1 MRTVILK
8 LIVATCVFAIVAQAQ
23 TRFLQQDHSTGTKQV
38 SRAYSDQSLATK
50 AGENDFLLPG
60 QGFPSGK
67 GITNS
72 GVQSSLTSNIVSSG
86 IPVES
91 IVQYQSFSFGTI
103 FTLHAFSG
111 KYVSYL
117 LPESQIGVN
126 GLSRDEIR
134 ELVDLTDMMYA
145 NMREIVGGEPSGEGL
160 LTIAMINPGY
170 DFGAK
175 GWVGKKGV
183 EMYQGYGV
191 RYKNDFLA
199 GCVPNPVVHEMTHN
213 FDLYNAYIS
222 HDGNN
227 VHAWTGF
234 LIPYAQYYSQAG
246 ASWHGNVV
254 SPRTL
259 LDQAVDI
266 DMDPWDTA
274 GTTVSWDACVKTGS
288 GCADREIYAN
298 VTWAGIF
305 LRYARLHGAAAVKQ
319 SLRYVSAYKA
329 AHATPPA
336 TAEAKNDVLVSAFA
350 AGAEAN
356 VACEVISWN
365 WPVSAE
371 AEAQMAITFPNQN
384 PFCSD
389 VDNDTYSPARGDHND
404 TNSAIRPDAV
414 EMLNG
419 LDDDCDANVDDV
431 LFREVDDVSADVN
444 AAQHVSIPGHIIGH
458 TATADD
464 SDSYQIQIDTPR
476 SLNILAKGMGKSFTG
491 WFELRYAADPD
502 TTAPIYLPYEIA
514 GATVIQFDRA
524 GTWILTVR
532 PWAGAGEGY
541 ELFLGKIDEVLAP
554 QLQIIAPSKLDTILV
569 SVTIDQ
575 DSFKGSTPT
584 SARLWVEGIGFVAEQ
599 SFRSVMTF
607 KLKLPNTYNIRLR
620 TQLFIGDSPF
630 SNATRS
636 VSTGIRY
643 KAFPN
648 PPAGQT
654 SPIAVAPKVV
664 SEPLLKTNALPEGS
678 ITAGTRSRLIAI
690 RASIRKLKLD

>member
-1 MRTVILK
+1 MRTVIFK
-8 LIVATCVFAIVAQAQ
+8 LIVSTCVFAIVAQAQ
-23 TRFLQQDHSTGTKQV
+23 TRFPQKDNSASRQQV
-38 SRAYSDQSLATK
+38 SRPTSDQNLATK
-50 AGENDFLLPG
+50 AGDNDFLLPG
-60 QGFPSGK
+60 QGFASRKATTIPAQK
-67 GITNS
+67 
-72 GVQSSLTSNIVSSG
+72 SLTSSIVSSG
-86 IPVES
+86 TPVES

-134 ELVDLTDMMYA
+134 ELVDLTDMMYVH
-145 NMREIVGGEPSGEGL
+145 MREIVGGEPGGEGL

-183 EMYQGYGV
+183 EMYEGYGL
-191 RYKNDFLA
+191 RYRSDFLA
-199 GCVPNPVVHEMTHN
+199 GCVPNPVVHEMSHN

-259 LDQAVDI
+259 LDQAIDI
-266 DMDPWDTA
+266 DLDAWDTA
-274 GTTVSWDACVKTGS
+274 GTTASWNACVKSGS

-298 VTWAGIF
+298 ETWAGIF
-305 LRYARLHGAAAVKQ
+305 LRYARLHGTSAVKRA
-319 SLRYVSAYKA
+319 LRYVGTYKT

-336 TAEAKNDVLVSAFA
+336 TAEAKNDVLVSAFS

-356 VACEVISWN
+356 VACEMNSWN

-371 AEAQMAITFPNQN
+371 AQAQMAISFPNQN
-384 PFCSD
+384 SLCSD
-389 VDNDTYSPARGDHND
+389 VDNDTYSPASGDLND
-404 TNSAIRPDAV
+404 SSSAIRPNAV
-414 EMLNG
+414 ETLNG
-419 LDDDCDANVDDV
+419 LDDDCDASVDDV
-431 LFREVDDVSADVN
+431 LFREVDDVSANVHS
-444 AAQHVSIPGHIIGH
+444 AQYVSVPGHIIGH

-476 SLNILAKGMGKSFTG
+476 SLNIWAKGMGKSFSG
-491 WFELRYAADPD
+491 WFELRYAGDPD
-502 TTAPIYLPYEIA
+502 TTAPVYLPYEIV
-514 GATVIQFDRA
+514 GATVVPFDRA
-524 GTWILTVR
+524 GAWILTVR
-532 PWAGAGEGY
+532 PWTGANESY
-541 ELFLGKIDEVLAP
+541 ELFFGEIDQVVSP
-554 QLQIIAPSKLDTILV
+554 QLQIVAPPKLNTILV
-569 SVTIDQ
+569 SVTTDQ
-575 DSFKGSTPT
+575 DSFKELRPT
-584 SARLWVEGIGFVAEQ
+584 SARLWVEGLGFVAEQ
-599 SFRSVMTF
+599 SFQPVMTF
-607 KLKLPNTYNIRLR
+607 KLKLPTTYNIRLR
-620 TQLFIGDSPF
+620 TQLFYGDSPL
-630 SNATRS
+630 SSATKS

-648 PPAGQT
+648 PPASPN
-654 SPIAVAPKVV
+654 SPIAVTPKVE
-664 SEPLLKTNALPEGS
+664 SEPRLKTN
-678 ITAGTRSRLIAI
+678 TRSQKLLSL
-690 RASIRKLKLD
+690 RAPDLGLLRSGPQ

>member
-8 LIVATCVFAIVAQAQ
+8 LVVATCVFAFVAQAQ
-23 TRFLQQDHSTGTKQV
+23 TRFLQTDHAAGSRQV

-60 QGFPSGK
+60 QGFPSRK
-67 GITNS
+67 ATTKS
-72 GVQSSLTSNIVSSG
+72 GVLNSLTSNIVSNG
-86 IPVES
+86 FPVES

-117 LPESQIGVN
+117 LPEDQIGVN

-145 NMREIVGGEPSGEGL
+145 HMKEIVGGEPSGEGL

-170 DFGAK
+170 DFGGK

-183 EMYQGYGV
+183 ELYQGYGL

-199 GCVPNPVVHEMTHN
+199 GCVPVPVVHEMSHN

-227 VHAWTGF
+227 VHAWTAF
-234 LIPYAQYYSQAG
+234 LIQYVQYYSQAG
-246 ASWHGNVV
+246 ASWHGKVV

-259 LDQAVDI
+259 LDQAIDI

-274 GTTVSWDACVKTGS
+274 GTAVSWDACVKAGS
-288 GCADREIYAN
+288 GCTDREIYAN
-298 VTWAGIF
+298 ATWAGIF
-305 LRYARLHGAAAVKQ
+305 LRYARLHGAAAVKRA
-319 SLRYVSAYKA
+319 LRYVSAYKA
-329 AHATPPA
+329 AHPTPPA

-356 VACEVISWN
+356 VACEVNSWN

-371 AEAQMAITFPNQN
+371 AQAQMAIAYPNQN
-384 PFCSD
+384 AFCSD

-404 TNSAIRPDAV
+404 FSSAIRPEAV

-419 LDDDCDANVDDV
+419 LDDDCDANVDDM
-431 LFREVDDVSADVN
+431 LFREVDDVAADIHSA
-444 AAQHVSIPGHIIGH
+444 QYVSVPGHIIGH

-464 SDSYQIQIDTPR
+464 SDSYQIQIDSPR
-476 SLNILAKGMGKSFTG
+476 SLNIWARGMGKSFTG
-491 WFELRYAADPD
+491 WFELRFAGDPD
-502 TTAPIYLPYEIA
+502 TTAPVYLPYEFV
-514 GATVIQFDRA
+514 GGTVVPFDRA
-524 GTWILTVR
+524 GAWILTVR
-532 PWAGAGEGY
+532 PWIGAGEGY

-554 QLQIIAPSKLDTILV
+554 QLQIIAPPKLDTILV
-569 SVTIDQ
+569 NVTTDQ
-575 DSFKGSTPT
+575 DAFKDSAPT
-584 SARLWVEGIGFVAEQ
+584 SARLWVEGLGFVAEQ

-630 SNATRS
+630 SNATKS
-636 VSTGIRY
+636 MAAGIRY
-643 KAFPN
+643 KTFPN
-648 PPAGQT
+648 PAVGQN
-654 SPIAVAPKVV
+654 SPVVTQKVE
-664 SEPLLKTNALPEGS
+664 SEPRLKTN
-678 ITAGTRSRLIAI
+678 TRSQ
-690 RASIRKLKLD
+690 KLDLLRSTQ

>member
-8 LIVATCVFAIVAQAQ
+8 LIVAICVFAIVAQAQ
-23 TRFLQQDHSTGTKQV
+23 TRFLQQDHSSSRQQG
-38 SRAYSDQSLATK
+38 SRANSDQSLATK
-50 AGENDFLLPG
+50 ADDNDFLFPG
-60 QGFPSGK
+60 QGFVGRNATTK
-67 GITNS
+67 S
-72 GVQSSLTSNIVSSG
+72 GVQNSLTSNIVSNG
-86 IPVES
+86 FPVES
-91 IVQYQSFSFGTI
+91 IVQYQSFTFGTI

-117 LPESQIGVN
+117 LAEDQIGVN

-145 NMREIVGGEPSGEGL
+145 HMMEIVGGEPSGAGL
-160 LTIAMINPGY
+160 LTIALINPGY

-183 EMYQGYGV
+183 EMYQGYGL

-199 GCVPNPVVHEMTHN
+199 GCVPNPVVHEMSHN

-234 LIPYAQYYSQAG
+234 LIPYVQYYSQAG

-254 SPRTL
+254 SARTL
-259 LDQAVDI
+259 LDQAIDI
-266 DMDPWDTA
+266 DLDPWDMA
-274 GTTVSWDACVKTGS
+274 GTTVSWNQCVKSGS

-298 VTWAGIF
+298 ETWAGIF
-305 LRYARLHGAAAVKQ
+305 LRYARLHGSSAVKGA
-319 SLRYVSAYKA
+319 LRYVGAYMA
-329 AHATPPA
+329 THATPPA
-336 TAEAKNDVLVSAFA
+336 TAEAKNDVLISAFA

-356 VACEVISWN
+356 VACEVNSWN
-365 WPVSAE
+365 WPVSADTQ
-371 AEAQMAITFPNQN
+371 AQIAITFPNQN
-384 PFCSD
+384 PLCGD
-389 VDNDTYSPARGDHND
+389 IDNDAYSPATGDHND

-419 LDDDCDANVDDV
+419 LDDDCDAKVDDV
-431 LFREVDDVSADVN
+431 LFRELDDVSADVN
-444 AAQHVSIPGHIIGH
+444 LAQYVSVPGHIIGH
-458 TATADD
+458 TATTDD
-464 SDSYQIQIDTPR
+464 SDSYQIQIDTPQ
-476 SLNILAKGMGKSFTG
+476 SLNIWAKGMGKSFTG
-491 WFELRYAADPD
+491 WFELRYAGDPD
-502 TTAPIYLPYEIA
+502 TTAPVYLPYEIV
-514 GATVIQFDRA
+514 GATVIKFDRA

-532 PWAGAGEGY
+532 PWTGAGEAY
-541 ELFLGKIDEVLAP
+541 ELFLGKIDQVLAP

-575 DSFKGSTPT
+575 DSFKGSAPT

-607 KLKLPNTYNIRLR
+607 KLKLLNTYNIRLR

-630 SNATRS
+630 SNATKS
-636 VSTGIRY
+636 VSAGIRY
-643 KAFPN
+643 KTFPN
-648 PPAGQT
+648 PAVGQN
-654 SPIAVAPKVV
+654 SPVVTPKVE
-664 SEPLLKTNALPEGS
+664 SEPRLKTN
-678 ITAGTRSRLIAI
+678 TASQKVRSFRAPDLGLLRSRLQ
-690 RASIRKLKLD
+690 